1 MYCLA
6 EIKEHYSKTKEEQK
20 AYEKKNYSGIALCG
34 VTADVVG

>member
-34 VTADVVG
+34 VAADVIG